1 MMPRERLLDF
11 VIIILALAIVFIL
24 FLKFNPL
31 EKKNKFSVSIDN
43 IESVKVMD
51 LHSESIKLIDA
62 MNSSEETFCMIFEL
76 TNCFSCI
83 LKGLE
88 DIKNL
93 RTNGNESII
102 ILVHDNFED
111 FKGWTISKNINFAYL
126 MKKSDFYNHLN
137 IPTLPAILK
146 FKENKL
152 RSFRFITP

>member
-1 MMPRERLLDF
+1 MPRERLLDF
-11 VIIILALAIVFIL
+11 VVIILALAIVFIL
-24 FLKFNPL
+24 FVKFNPL
-31 EKKNKFSVSIDN
+31 EKNNKFSVSIDN

-83 LKGLE
+83 VNGIE
-88 DIKNL
+88 DVKSL
-93 RTNGNESII
+93 REMGNASII

-111 FKGWTISKNINFAYL
+111 FNGWSISKNINFAYL
-126 MKKSDFYNHLN
+126 MNKSDFYKHINV
-137 IPTLPAILK
+137 PTLPVILK